1 MKNLKSIYITI
12 SLVFLSTMVMGQ
24 QINTMYFMNSVPQ
37 SARLNPGKQ
46 SENKWAIAIP
56 VTNMSLHSYTGI
68 SLNDVTYRAND
79 STFLDIDG
87 ILDELDNE
95 NNELAALSTQLFGLY
110 YQKHK
115 WGFNFRVNYTTIQ
128 HMTYTKGLMNTVLR
142 GPASESVF
150 GQQQKLESVID
161 AVAFADVSLGG
172 NYRINDKLVV
182 GASVKVLFGTHNV
195 EAKINGNIYQEDEAN
210 LGLIVG
216 GDLEVSANGL
226 GDIVDE
232 EGNIDFQ
239 SDELTKS
246 FSTLNNVGFAVDLG
260 ATYQFSDK
268 LTFEASAINLGAIY
282 WKNDNQYNYTA
293 PLQDVSF
300 EGMDPVQLIEG
311 NTDNVFPS
319 LTDTI
324 SFSNIDSRKPD
335 NTVLPASINLAA
347 TYEFWDRATA
357 GALFSQTFYKGVY
370 YPSFTMSVDKQFGK
384 WFGLGLSYTGNKYQA
399 FNLGGMISIGF
410 PGFQFYV
417 LSDNIITAAMDY
429 SKIKGGNLRF
439 GINLPFG
446 KVKNNDIP
454 PSLQKR
460 LDRNNQ

>member
-1 MKNLKSIYITI
+1 MKNIKAIYITI
-12 SLVFLSTMVMGQ
+12 SLLFLSLMVMGQ
-24 QINTMYFMNSVPQ
+24 QVNTMYFMNSVPQ

-56 VTNMSLHSYTGI
+56 VSNMSLHSYTGI
-68 SLNDVTYRAND
+68 SLSDVTYRSND

-87 ILDELDNE
+87 LLGQLDND
-95 NNELAALSTQLFGLY
+95 NNELTALSTQLFGLY

-115 WGFNFRVNYTTIQ
+115 FGFNFRVNYTTIQ
-128 HMTYTKGLMNTVLR
+128 HMTYTKGLLNTVLR
-142 GPASESVF
+142 GPASPEVF
-150 GQQQKLESVID
+150 GQQQKLESVVD

-172 NYRINDKLVV
+172 NYRINDKLVI
-182 GASVKVLFGTHNV
+182 GTSVKVLFGTHNV

-210 LGLIVG
+210 LGLVVNG
-216 GDLEVSANGL
+216 NVDVSSNGL

-232 EGNIDFQ
+232 EGNLDLQ
-239 SDELTKS
+239 SDDLTKS
-246 FSTLNNVGFAVDLG
+246 FTSFDNIGFAFDFG

-282 WKNDNQYNYTA
+282 WKEENQNNYEA

-300 EGMDPVQLIEG
+300 DGMDPVSLINGE
-311 NTDNVFPS
+311 TDNVFPS

-324 SFSNIDSRKPD
+324 SFNDLERTKPD
-335 NTVLPASINLAA
+335 NTVLPASFNLAA

-357 GALFSQTFYKGVY
+357 GALFSQTFYKGEY
-370 YPSFTMSVDKQFGK
+370 YPSVTVSVDKQFGK
-384 WFGLGLSYTGNKYQA
+384 WFGLGVSYTGNKYKG
-399 FNLGGMISIGF
+399 FNLGGMISVGF
-410 PGFQFYV
+410 PGFQLYV

-429 SKIKGGNLRF
+429 SKVNGGNLRF

-446 KVKNNDIP
+446 KVKNDDVP
-454 PSLQKR
+454 ASLQKR
-460 LDRNNQ
+460 IDNN